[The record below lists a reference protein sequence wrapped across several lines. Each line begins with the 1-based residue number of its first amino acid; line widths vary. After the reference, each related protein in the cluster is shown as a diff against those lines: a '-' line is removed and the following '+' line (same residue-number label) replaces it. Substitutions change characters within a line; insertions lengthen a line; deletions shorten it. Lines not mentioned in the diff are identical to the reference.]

1 MADPNDVPENR
12 RDQLV
17 LPNDPAFLP
26 ESMLPGLNFDLSA
39 LEFPTN
45 LETPR
50 KSSLLSSYI
59 PGSSNDRAVEDRL
72 RLNISSSDIGGRA
85 FGVPPSAIS
94 SPTKDPEVDLPA
106 FAGEEGG
113 ILLNPDFEFDEE
125 GNIVELPVR
134 AARQDKRVETAAAS
148 EQMGGMRVRDS
159 VDANVFDGEDQVRH
173 SHAKELIMLPSTDLN
188 TRFLRQVK
196 ISR

>member
-1 MADPNDVPENR
+1 
-12 RDQLV
+12 
-17 LPNDPAFLP
+17 
-26 ESMLPGLNFDLSA
+26 MLPGLNFDLSA
-39 LEFPTN
+39 SEFPSN

-59 PGSSNDRAVEDRL
+59 PGSSNDRAGEGRL

-134 AARQDKRVETAAAS
+134 GPRQDTRVDTVAAS
-148 EQMGGMRVRDS
+148 EPMGGMRVRDS
-159 VDANVFDGEDQVRH
+159 VDGNVFGGGDQVRH
-173 SHAKELIMLPSTDLN
+173 LHYKGLSVRIH
-188 TRFLRQVK
+188 
-196 ISR
+196 